1 MTFKEKLQRRARK
14 SVAQKALVKFSP
26 YDIILAPVLTEKTYK
41 QQETANKYVF
51 KVHSDANKNDIDA
64 AIQYLYKV
72 TPLKIN
78 VVNTAFKGRERR
90 KLVKRAFKKA
100 IVTLGE
106 KEKID
111 FAV

>member
-41 QQETANKYVF
+41 QQESANKYVF

-72 TPLKIN
+72 N

>member
-14 SVAQKALVKFSP
+14 NTSVKALVKFGP

-41 QQETANKYVF
+41 QQEVANKYVF
-51 KVHSDANKNDIDA
+51 KVHNDANKNDIDA
-64 AIQYLYKV
+64 AIQYIYKV
-72 TPLKIN
+72 TPVKIN

-100 IVTLGE
+100 IVTLA
-106 KEKID
+106 KDQKIE

>member
-14 SVAQKALVKFSP
+14 NTATKALVKFSP
-26 YDIILAPVLTEKTYK
+26 YDIILAPVLTEKSYR
-41 QQETANKYVF
+41 QQELANKYVF
-51 KVHSDANKNDIDA
+51 KVHNDANKNDVDV

-72 TPLKIN
+72 NPMKIN
-78 VVNTAFKGRERR
+78 IVNTAFKGRERR

-100 IVTLGE
+100 IVTLG
-106 KEKID
+106 KDQKIE